1 MEMEKTKGSIM
12 TRTFEDGYQKGWREG
27 GEDKKTKI
35 VNLVKKLE
43 LDPTTRNTIIKLLD
57 KA

>member
-1 MEMEKTKGSIM
+1 MEKTKGSIM

-43 LDPTTRNTIIKLLD
+43 LDPTTRNTILKVLD